1 MDLIIV
7 YMWYLLESVC
17 QDYFLFNI
25 WNKYFNMQLDNIIQ
39 LMNDDATRK
48 KVLQQI
54 PELYSF

>member
-1 MDLIIV
+1 MS
-7 YMWYLLESVC
+7 YFLESVC
-17 QDYFLFNI
+17 QGYFRLNI